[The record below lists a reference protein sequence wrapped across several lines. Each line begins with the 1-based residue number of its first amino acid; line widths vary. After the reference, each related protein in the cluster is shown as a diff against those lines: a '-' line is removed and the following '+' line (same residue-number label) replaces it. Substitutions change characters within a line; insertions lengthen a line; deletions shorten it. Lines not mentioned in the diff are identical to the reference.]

1 MHLLP
6 AFFWKQVAGQS
17 AAVLEHSR
25 SFSSLLGQL
34 MQLSADDRDSRALLT
49 QLHAIQQTALK
60 IKARQ
65 DAAKAA
71 AKKLDKAAALAAAS
85 RSQN

>member
-1 MHLLP
+1 MSRHLN
-6 AFFWKQVAGQS
+6 ADVCVQVAGQS

-34 MQLSADDRDSRALLT
+34 MQLSADDPDSQALLT
-49 QLHAIQQTALK
+49 KLHAIQQTALNT
-60 IKARQ
+60 KAKK

-71 AKKLDKAAALAAAS
+71 AKKLEKAAAS
-85 RSQN
+85 RK